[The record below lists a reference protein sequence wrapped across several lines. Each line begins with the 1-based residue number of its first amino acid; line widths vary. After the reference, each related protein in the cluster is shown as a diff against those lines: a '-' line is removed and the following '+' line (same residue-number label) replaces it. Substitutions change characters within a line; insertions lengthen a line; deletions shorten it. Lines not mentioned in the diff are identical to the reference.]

1 MFLLETFASFLA
13 NEFSREIPD
22 VTVRNLSCLQLVIE
36 SKGHSIRHATIELI
50 SEKCRKFRLQVK
62 ADLFH
67 IDEETFATEQ
77 RRVAVADYILR
88 NFCASLASLSSSCC
102 YIPIIPPT
110 IDQKIL
116 RRSYINVSR
125 VDGSVSVE
133 FRVLEISAENAQQF
147 FLRQLPS
154 LVSHWISC
162 SKATCSRLVAHWQSF
177 EDQNALRELVSKA
190 GVSFVAD
197 GSLLPRAG
205 ERMYSSLLRRK
216 CILRET
222 SYLKDSRNLMLH

>member
-1 MFLLETFASFLA
+1 MSLLETFASLLA
-13 NEFSREIPD
+13 SESTREASEVPI
-22 VTVRNLSCLQLVIE
+22 RNLPRLQLVIE
-36 SKGHSIRHATIELI
+36 SESHSNGHITIELI
-50 SEKCRKFRLQVK
+50 NDKCRKFRLNVT
-62 ADLFH
+62 AERFH
-67 IDEETFATEQ
+67 IDQETFATEQ

-88 NFCASLASLSSSCC
+88 NFCASLASLSSSSC

-116 RRSYINVSR
+116 RRSYADVSR

-133 FRVLEISAENAQQF
+133 FRVLDVSSENARQL

-162 SKATCSRLVAHWQSF
+162 SNTTCSRSVAHWQSF
-177 EDQNALRELVSKA
+177 EDQNFLREFVSKV

-205 ERMYSSLLRRK
+205 ELLVTPVER
-216 CILRET
+216 ID
-222 SYLKDSRNLMLH
+222 LKRTT

>member
-1 MFLLETFASFLA
+1 MSLIENFASLLA
-13 NEFSREIPD
+13 NDSAREVAV

-36 SKGHSIRHATIELI
+36 SEGHSNSHATIELI
-50 SEKCRKFRLQVK
+50 NEKCRKFRLQVK
-62 ADLFH
+62 ADRFY
-67 IDEETFATEQ
+67 IDQDTFAIEQ

-88 NFCASLASLSSSCC
+88 NFCASLASLSSSTC

-116 RRSYINVSR
+116 QRNYIDVSR
-125 VDGSVSVE
+125 IDGSVSVE
-133 FRVLEISAENAQQF
+133 FRVLEVSAENARQF

-162 SKATCSRLVAHWQSF
+162 SNTKCSRSVAHWQSS
-177 EDQNALRELVSKA
+177 EDQNALRELVSRV

-205 ERMYSSLLRRK
+205 ELLVTPVER
-216 CILRET
+216 IH
-222 SYLKDSRNLMLH
+222 LKKTT